1 MKDAYYSLKDTKTVY
16 TCQTNKG
23 KQDNSLEF
31 LNKYK
36 SVSKL
41 ENKENGT
48 GWTVKKHLVEFPGGL
63 AVKGS
68 SIITIILGSLL
79 WHGFDPWPR
88 NLHMLQ
94 AWQKQQQKNIW

>member
-48 GWTVKKHLVEFPGGL
+48 GWTVKKHLV
-63 AVKGS
+63 
-68 SIITIILGSLL
+68 
-79 WHGFDPWPR
+79 
-88 NLHMLQ
+88 
-94 AWQKQQQKNIW
+94 